1 MNQRATKRK
10 EKTTYDLQN
19 EKQEEISILMR
30 FRLIYIYIYIPVAVT
45 QLLTDFLEC
54 NNR

>member
-30 FRLIYIYIYIPVAVT
+30 FRLIYIYIYTGCGYPVI
-45 QLLTDFLEC
+45 
-54 NNR
+54 NRFFRMQ